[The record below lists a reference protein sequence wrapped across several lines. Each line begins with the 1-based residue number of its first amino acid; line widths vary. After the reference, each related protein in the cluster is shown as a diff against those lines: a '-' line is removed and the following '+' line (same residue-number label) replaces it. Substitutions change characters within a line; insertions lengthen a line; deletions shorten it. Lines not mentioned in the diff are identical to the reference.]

1 MQTKINKRETPMP
14 ALLVAA
20 ALLLGATPAP
30 AFTGEAPDL
39 VLLVVVDQLRG
50 DMPWRFRDRLG
61 DGGFRYLMDQGISF
75 SNARYRH
82 AHTVTAAGHATLVT
96 GGNAPEHGIPGNEW
110 FDTAAAKWVYCL
122 EDERSP
128 EIGLPAEVAGHR
140 SPRNLGSSTFGD
152 ELVLASAGRSRV
164 FAASIKDRAAIIMG
178 GHFGKAFWYS
188 EISGRMI
195 SSAWYFESLPEW
207 VQQWNSAKPADRY
220 AGQSWSLLRPP
231 ESYVFIGQDD
241 RVHERP
247 EGGMGRVFPHLLRN
261 DPGQA
266 HYEALPYTPMGDEL
280 TLDFIKALVRAEQPG
295 LRGHTDVLAVS
306 FSVTDYVGHAFGPF
320 SLEAEDNFLRLDRTL
335 ADLFR
340 FIDREVGLE
349 KTLVVLSSDHGG
361 APIPEF
367 LTERG
372 LPAGRHDAPRFM
384 LDANDALQ
392 KRFGTTR
399 QLAVAFANPSI
410 YLDLDAVAELGLDIA
425 AVEQALAGQ
434 MMKVPGIRSAYTRS
448 DLLAGRFPD
457 TAEARGVLASFHPRR
472 SGDVLLVPEPFWYL
486 SGDRY
491 GSAATHGSPYA
502 YDAHVPLM
510 MAGPGVGRG
519 IVHRPVAP
527 RDLAP
532 TISAY
537 LGIAPPSGSVGA
549 VLAEMLE

>member
-1 MQTKINKRETPMP
+1 MKINLHKTLMSAGRGMLML
-14 ALLVAA
+14 ALCGCPLNPILAA
-20 ALLLGATPAP
+20 P
-30 AFTGEAPDL
+30 PDL

-96 GGNAPEHGIPGNEW
+96 GGNAAQHGIPANEW
-110 FDTAAAKWVYCL
+110 FDSATGKLVYCL
-122 EDERSP
+122 DDERSP
-128 EIGLPAEVAGHR
+128 EIGLPAEVAEHR
-140 SPRNLGSSTFGD
+140 SPRNLSSSTFGD
-152 ELVLASAGRSRV
+152 ELVLASAGQSRV
-164 FAASIKDRAAIIMG
+164 FAASIKDRSAIIMG

-188 EISGRMI
+188 ELSGRMI
-195 SSAWYFESLPEW
+195 SSAWYFESLPDW
-207 VQQWNSAKPADRY
+207 VRQWNSAGPADRY
-220 AGQSWSLLRPP
+220 AGQSWSLLRPK
-231 ESYVFIGQDD
+231 ETYVFIGQDD

-247 EGGMGRVFPHLLRN
+247 EGGMGRVFPHMLRH
-261 DPGQA
+261 DPGRA

-280 TLDFIKALVRAEQPG
+280 TLDFVKALVKAEQPG
-295 LRGHTDVLAVS
+295 LRGHTDLLAVS

-335 ADLFR
+335 ADLFS

-367 LTERG
+367 LAERG
-372 LPAGRHDAPRFM
+372 LQAGRHDAPRFM
-384 LDANDALQ
+384 LDANEALQ

-399 QLAVAFANPSI
+399 QLAVAFVNPSI
-410 YLDLDAVAELGLDIA
+410 YLDLEAVAELGLDIT

-434 MMKVPGIRSAYTRS
+434 LTKVPGIRSATTRS

-457 TAEARGVLASFHPRR
+457 TAEARSVLASFHPRR
-472 SGDVLLVPEPFWYL
+472 SGNVLLVPEPFWYL

-510 MAGPGVGRG
+510 VAGPGVGKG
-519 IVHRPVAP
+519 IVHKPIAL